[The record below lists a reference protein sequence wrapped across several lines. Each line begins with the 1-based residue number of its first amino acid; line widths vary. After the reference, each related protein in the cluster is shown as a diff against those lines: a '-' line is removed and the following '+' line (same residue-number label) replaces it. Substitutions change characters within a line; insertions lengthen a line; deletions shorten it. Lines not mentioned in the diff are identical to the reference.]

1 MSTYIIQ
8 VELHGAKPED
18 YETLHEK
25 MEYAGYQRKIIGVS
39 GTEYQLPDAEYR
51 RYSKTR
57 MSTTA
62 IANQVH
68 KIASSVISAPG
79 VLVTEAASFEVIGLR
94 ASRR

>member
-1 MSTYIIQ
+1 MSTFMVR

-18 YETLHEK
+18 YEALHEK
-25 MEYAGYQRKIIGVS
+25 MEYAGYQRTITADS
-39 GTEYQLPDAEYR
+39 GREYQLPDAEYR

-79 VLVTEAASFEVIGLR
+79 VLVTEAASIEIIGLR
-94 ASRR
+94 APRK